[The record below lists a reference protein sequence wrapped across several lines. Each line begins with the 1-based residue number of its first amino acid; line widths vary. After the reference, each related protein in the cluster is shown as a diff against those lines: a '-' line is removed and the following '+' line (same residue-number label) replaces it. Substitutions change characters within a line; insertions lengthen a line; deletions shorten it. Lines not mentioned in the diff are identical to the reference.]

1 MQRREKSVQS
11 VPGIGI
17 SNLPQSSGFE
27 ALAID
32 RPRPGIRICKKSL
45 WWALTARAPSQFTL
59 DLELCTVIHL
69 PYQATHQTPT
79 STHQAYPAGPG
90 PPTRRPP
97 GDLPGTH
104 RTAYPALTGRPT
116 RHSPGDLPGWP
127 RTAYPAPT
135 RRPTRRSPDGL
146 PGTHPATY
154 PALTGRPTRRSPDG
168 LPGWPRAAY
177 PPTRHPPGGLPGDPP
192 GDHRHPP
199 LTSQP
204 APTRPTRPGLTRVPN
219 TQPRT
224 LPPRRLPGDL
234 GRPPPGPREQLP
246 PGPTILPH
254 PSCTSRGPGPRES
267 AGREKAA
274 LADAQ

>member
-90 PPTRRPP
+90 PPTHP
-97 GDLPGTH
+97 PGTH
-104 RTAYPALTGRPT
+104 LEAYQATHPAITGT
-116 RHSPGDLPGWP
+116 HHSPASQHPP
-127 RTAYPAPT
+127 
-135 RRPTRRSPDGL
+135 GL
-146 PGTHPATY
+146 PG
-154 PALTGRPTRRSPDG
+154 
-168 LPGWPRAAY
+168 RA
-177 PPTRHPPGGLPGDPP
+177 
-192 GDHRHPP
+192 
-199 LTSQP
+199 
-204 APTRPTRPGLTRVPN
+204 
-219 TQPRT
+219 
-224 LPPRRLPGDL
+224 
-234 GRPPPGPREQLP
+234 
-246 PGPTILPH
+246 
-254 PSCTSRGPGPRES
+254 
-267 AGREKAA
+267 
-274 LADAQ
+274 

>member
-97 GDLPGTH
+97 GDLPGAHRTAYLALTRRPTRHSPDGLPGAH
-104 RTAYPALTGRPT
+104 RTAYPAGPGPPTHPPGTHLEAYQATHPAITGT
-116 RHSPGDLPGWP
+116 HHSPASQHPP
-127 RTAYPAPT
+127 
-135 RRPTRRSPDGL
+135 GL
-146 PGTHPATY
+146 PG
-154 PALTGRPTRRSPDG
+154 
-168 LPGWPRAAY
+168 RA
-177 PPTRHPPGGLPGDPP
+177 
-192 GDHRHPP
+192 
-199 LTSQP
+199 
-204 APTRPTRPGLTRVPN
+204 
-219 TQPRT
+219 
-224 LPPRRLPGDL
+224 
-234 GRPPPGPREQLP
+234 
-246 PGPTILPH
+246 
-254 PSCTSRGPGPRES
+254 
-267 AGREKAA
+267 
-274 LADAQ
+274 

>member
-116 RHSPGDLPGWP
+116 RLAPGRLP
-127 RTAYPAPT
+127 THPAPTWRPT
-135 RRPTRRSPDGL
+135 RRPTRRSPAPTTHQPASTHQAYPAGPD
-146 PGTHPATY
+146 PCAQHPAKDPP
-154 PALTGRPTRRSPDG
+154 PAPPTRRSRPPAPRPQG
-168 LPGWPRAAY
+168 AAAPGAHHPPPPLLHLPRAGPAGVC
-177 PPTRHPPGGLPGDPP
+177 RKRKGGLG
-192 GDHRHPP
+192 
-199 LTSQP
+199 
-204 APTRPTRPGLTRVPN
+204 
-219 TQPRT
+219 
-224 LPPRRLPGDL
+224 
-234 GRPPPGPREQLP
+234 
-246 PGPTILPH
+246 
-254 PSCTSRGPGPRES
+254 
-267 AGREKAA
+267 
-274 LADAQ
+274 

>member
-90 PPTRRPP
+90 PPTRR
-97 GDLPGTH
+97 
-104 RTAYPALTGRPT
+104 
-116 RHSPGDLPGWP
+116 
-127 RTAYPAPT
+127 
-135 RRPTRRSPDGL
+135 
-146 PGTHPATY
+146 
-154 PALTGRPTRRSPDG
+154 
-168 LPGWPRAAY
+168 
-177 PPTRHPPGGLPGDPP
+177 PTRHPPGGLPGDPP

>member
-69 PYQATHQTPT
+69 PYQATPT

-104 RTAYPALTGRPT
+104 RTAYPALT
-116 RHSPGDLPGWP
+116 
-127 RTAYPAPT
+127 
-135 RRPTRRSPDGL
+135 RRPTRLAPDGL
-146 PGTHPATY
+146 PGAHPATY
-154 PALTGRPTRRSPDG
+154 PALTGRPTRLAPGRLPGD

-177 PPTRHPPGGLPGDPP
+177 PPGTHLEAYQATHPAITGT
-192 GDHRHPP
+192 HHS
-199 LTSQP
+199 SQP

-246 PGPTILPH
+246 PGPTIPPPPLLHLP
-254 PSCTSRGPGPRES
+254 RAGP
-267 AGREKAA
+267 AGVCRKRKGG
-274 LADAQ
+274 LG